1 MSEEQDRSGV
11 VVVGSINMDLVV
23 RAAHVPQPGETVLGR
38 SFATIPGGKGANQA
52 IAVARLGEPCR
63 LIGRVGDDDFGERLL
78 MNLRGNRVNIEHV
91 VVTEGVATGVALIV
105 VDESGENA
113 ICVASGANYKLTPE
127 DLDDAED
134 AFRSARVCVLQLEI
148 PIPTVLHAIAMCKRF
163 GIETILDPA
172 PAMAN
177 PPHGLFDA
185 DIVSPNAGEAEL
197 LTGETLATHAKEAK
211 TVAAAFVQRGAEQV
225 VLKLGSHGALVFDG
239 SRFEQINGYRIKPVD
254 TTAAGDA
261 FTGALAVGR
270 ARGQSLIEAAR
281 LANAAGALACSK
293 FGAQPSMPSAAE
305 VDKILNP

>member
-1 MSEEQDRSGV
+1 MSDEPNRSGV

-23 RAAHVPQPGETVLGR
+23 RAPHVPHPGETVLGR
-38 SFATIPGGKGANQA
+38 NFATIPGGKGANQA
-52 IAVARLGEPCR
+52 IAVARLGEPCT

-78 MNLRGNRVNIEHV
+78 MHLRINRVDIKRV

-113 ICVASGANYKLTPE
+113 ICVASGANYKLTPH
-127 DLDDAED
+127 DLDAAED
-134 AFRSARVCVLQLEI
+134 AFRTARVCLLQLEV
-148 PIPTVLHAIAMCKRF
+148 PVPTVLHAIQLCRRHAT
-163 GIETILDPA
+163 ETILDPA

-177 PPHGLFDA
+177 PPRGLFDA

-197 LTGETLATHAKEAK
+197 LTGETLAAHAKEAK
-211 TVAAAFVQRGAEQV
+211 AVAAAFAQRGARQV

-239 SRFEQINGYRIKPVD
+239 ARFEQINGHRIQPVD

-270 ARGQSLIEAAR
+270 ARGQTLFEAAR
-281 LANAAGALACSK
+281 LANAAGAAACSK
-293 FGAQPSMPSAAE
+293 FGAQPSMPGAADVE
-305 VDKILNP
+305 RFLKP